1 MDSYININ
9 YNAYDNARFLFEF
22 MELRACE
29 KNSILYDGFYIPVPW
44 VFLKGK
50 LEPITQ
56 LIWKKWVM
64 TQ

>member
-50 LEPITQ
+50 LEPIT
-56 LIWKKWVM
+56 
-64 TQ
+64 